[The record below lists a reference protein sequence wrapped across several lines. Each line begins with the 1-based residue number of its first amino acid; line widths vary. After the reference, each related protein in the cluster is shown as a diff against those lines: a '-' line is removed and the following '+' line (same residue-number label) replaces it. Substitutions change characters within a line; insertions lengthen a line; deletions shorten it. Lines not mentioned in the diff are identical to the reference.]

1 VGTTIGGD
9 VKMFN
14 DFLKN
19 EDAQGMTEYILIIAL
34 IAVVCVAAIKMFGR
48 EIQELIEKSTDKIK
62 RETRDFSR

>member
-1 VGTTIGGD
+1 
-9 VKMFN
+9 MFN